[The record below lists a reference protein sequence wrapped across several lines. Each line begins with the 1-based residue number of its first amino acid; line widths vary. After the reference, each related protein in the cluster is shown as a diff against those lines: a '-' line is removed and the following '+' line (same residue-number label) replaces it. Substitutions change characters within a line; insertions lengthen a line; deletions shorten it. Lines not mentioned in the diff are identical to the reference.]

1 MLEVAKL
8 ANVSIGTVGRA
19 LNGRDRIREST
30 RQRILQIAQELGYK
44 PNLAARVLSVGG
56 TFRMGVCIPKEL
68 RLFYD
73 QVRHGIFSEARRYE
87 HIGLDIVYRPSD
99 RLGEGEVERVQEL
112 IGSGIKALIVTPGH
126 HKRLTPLINKSEEQ
140 GIRVICVATDAPTSN
155 RSSVVCVEPEMNG
168 KLAGE
173 LMEGSWCP
181 AHKLQS
187 LRGCCR
193 PKITARRLKDFPM
206 CCREPARAQEWF
218 RSSKAMMTR
227 MKHSR
232 NVCVYFAGFA
242 NCPGSM

>member
-1 MLEVAKL
+1 MTDARTVQSVNRSHAPSWHVEVAKL

-73 QVRHGIFSEARRYE
+73 QVRHGIFSQARRYE

-173 LMEGSWCP
+173 LMGRF
-181 AHKLQS
+181 L
-187 LRGCCR
+187 
-193 PKITARRLKDFPM
+193 
-206 CCREPARAQEWF
+206 
-218 RSSKAMMTR
+218 
-227 MKHSR
+227 
-232 NVCVYFAGFA
+232 V
-242 NCPGSM
+242 PGSQVAIVTGMLQTEDHRKKVEGFSNVLPRTCAGARVVQVLEGHDDRG